1 MSTSSSSPAS
11 APALAQLPEPVQ
23 ARVVAMT
30 AEVLPALGQL
40 PPALRRVATFAP
52 ARRAKLGATAI
63 ASALRD
69 EELRGRVASHLVV
82 QPATAATP
90 FDRAATAWLVR
101 TGAWEEELAAALHG
115 VVPAGPTREET
126 ELSRLRDRLD
136 AAERAAREQRAMHRA
151 QVDEVKGENAT
162 LRRRLGEARA
172 AEKAARAAG
181 EQAAAEV
188 DGLRREVE
196 ALASAQEREVR
207 RLRARVAELEAD
219 ASAGRRAVR
228 AERDEATVRARVL
241 LETMIDAAAGLRR
254 ELGLPSVSGAPA
266 DRVEAGLSAGVADG
280 ARLLTGASAGL
291 LEQYLAMPRARLI
304 VDGYNVSKNV
314 WPTSPLEAQRIRLV
328 NGLAP
333 LVART
338 GVDTTVVFDAG
349 QAGQGARPVVA
360 APRGVRVYFSPEGTI
375 ADDVIRDL
383 VAAEPAGRVVVV
395 VTGDQAVLAD
405 VTRAGARGASVDAL
419 AALIS

>member
-1 MSTSSSSPAS
+1 MSTSPPV
-11 APALAQLPEPVQ
+11 PALAQLPEPVR
-23 ARVVAMT
+23 ARVVAL
-30 AEVLPALGQL
+30 AADVLPALGQL

-63 ASALRD
+63 ATALR
-69 EELRGRVASHLVV
+69 EEDLRARVASHLAV
-82 QPATAATP
+82 QPPATSTP
-90 FDRAATAWLVR
+90 VDRAAVAWLVR
-101 TGAWEEELAAALHG
+101 AGAWEAELAAALDE
-115 VVPAGPTREET
+115 VAPAGPTREES
-126 ELSRLRDRLD
+126 EVARLRDRLD

-151 QVDEVKGENAT
+151 QVDEVKAENTT

-172 AEKAARAAG
+172 AEKAARAAA
-181 EQAAAEV
+181 EQAAAQV

-219 ASAGRRAVR
+219 AASGRRAVR

-241 LETMIDAAAGLRR
+241 LETVVEAAAGLRR
-254 ELGLPSVSGAPA
+254 ELGLPSVTGAPA
-266 DRVEAGLSAGVADG
+266 DRVEAGLSAGVAEG
-280 ARLLTGASAGL
+280 ARVLTGASAGL
-291 LEQYLAMPRARLI
+291 LEQYLAMPRARLV
-304 VDGYNVSKNV
+304 VDGYNVSKSI

-328 NGLAP
+328 NALAP

-338 GVDTTVVFDAG
+338 GADTTVVFDAG
-349 QAGQGARPVVA
+349 QVGQGARPVVA

-383 VAAEPAGRVVVV
+383 VAAEPPGRVVVV

-419 AALIS
+419 ASLIS

>member
-1 MSTSSSSPAS
+1 MPSTPPS
-11 APALAQLPEPVQ
+11 LAQLPEPVR
-23 ARVVAMT
+23 ARVVALT
-30 AEVLPALGQL
+30 ADTLPALGQL

-52 ARRAKLGATAI
+52 ARRARLGATAI
-63 ASALRD
+63 ATALGD
-69 EELRGRVASHLVV
+69 DDLRSRVAAHLAVE
-82 QPATAATP
+82 PPGLASAA
-90 FDRAATAWLVR
+90 DRAALAWLLR
-101 TGAWEEELAAALHG
+101 TGGWEEDLAGALAE
-115 VVPAGPTREET
+115 VAPAGPSREET
-126 ELSRLRDRLD
+126 EVARLRGKLD
-136 AAERAAREQRAMHRA
+136 AADRAARELRAMHRA
-151 QVDEVKGENAT
+151 QLEELKTENTT

-172 AEKAARAAG
+172 SERTARAAS
-181 EQAAAEV
+181 ESAAAEV
-188 DGLRREVE
+188 DGLRKEVE
-196 ALASAQEREVR
+196 SLASAQDREVR
-207 RLRARVAELEAD
+207 RLRTRVAELEAD
-219 ASAGRRAVR
+219 AATGRRAVR

-241 LETMIDAAAGLRR
+241 LETVIESAAGLRR
-254 ELGLPSVSGAPA
+254 ELGLPSAQGAPA

-280 ARLLTGASAGL
+280 VRLLTGASAGL

-338 GVDTTVVFDAG
+338 GVDTTVVFDAA
-349 QAGQGARPVVA
+349 QAGLGARPVVA

-383 VAAEPAGRVVVV
+383 VAAEPPGRVVVV

-405 VTRAGARGASVDAL
+405 ITRAGARGASVDAL

>member
-1 MSTSSSSPAS
+1 MSTSSSPPS
-11 APALAQLPEPVQ
+11 LAQLPEPVR

-30 AEVLPALGQL
+30 ADVLPSLGQL

-52 ARRAKLGATAI
+52 ARRARLGTTAI
-63 ASALRD
+63 TTALRD
-69 EELRGRVASHLVV
+69 DDLRGRVAAHLAVEPLTV
-82 QPATAATP
+82 SAPA
-90 FDRAATAWLVR
+90 DRAAVAWLLR
-101 TGAWEEELAAALHG
+101 TGAWEEELAAALAE
-115 VVPAGPTREET
+115 VAPAGPTREET
-126 ELSRLRDRLD
+126 EAARLRGKLD
-136 AAERAAREQRAMHRA
+136 AADRATRELRALHRA
-151 QVDEVKGENAT
+151 QLDELKSENAT
-162 LRRRLGEARA
+162 LRRRLGEART

-196 ALASAQEREVR
+196 ALASTQDREVR

-219 ASAGRRAVR
+219 AAAGRRAVR

-241 LETMIDAAAGLRR
+241 LETVIESAAGLRR
-254 ELGLPSVSGAPA
+254 ELGLPSASGAPA
-266 DRVEAGLSAGVADG
+266 DRVESGLSAGVADG

-314 WPTSPLEAQRIRLV
+314 WPSSPLEAQRIRLV

-338 GVDTTVVFDAG
+338 GVDTTVVFDAA
-349 QAGQGARPVVA
+349 QAGLGARPVVA

-383 VAAEPAGRVVVV
+383 VAAEPPGRVVVV
-395 VTGDQAVLAD
+395 VTADQAVLAD

>member
-1 MSTSSSSPAS
+1 MSATSSP
-11 APALAQLPEPVQ
+11 PVLAQLPEPVR
-23 ARVVAMT
+23 ARVVALV
-30 AEVLPALGQL
+30 ADVLPALGQL
-40 PPALRRVATFAP
+40 PPSLRRVATFAP

-63 ASALRD
+63 TTALRD
-69 EELRGRVASHLVV
+69 DELRGRVAAHLVV
-82 QPATAATP
+82 DPPVATTSAE
-90 FDRAATAWLVR
+90 RAAAAWLLR
-101 TGAWEEELAAALHG
+101 TGAWQEELAAALAE
-115 VVPAGPTREET
+115 VEPSRPSREEG
-126 ELSRLRDRLD
+126 EAARLRERLD
-136 AAERAAREQRAMHRA
+136 SAERATREIKAMHRA
-151 QVDEVKGENAT
+151 QLDEVKAENTT

-181 EQAAAEV
+181 EQATAEV
-188 DGLRREVE
+188 EGLRREVE
-196 ALASAQEREVR
+196 ALASTQEREVR
-207 RLRARVAELEAD
+207 RLRARVAELEAEA
-219 ASAGRRAVR
+219 ASGRRAVR

-241 LETMIDAAAGLRR
+241 LETVIESAAGLRR
-254 ELGLPSVSGAPA
+254 ELGLPPTTGAPA
-266 DRVEAGLSAGVADG
+266 DRVESGLSAGVADG

-304 VDGYNVSKNV
+304 VDGYNVTKLI

-338 GVDTTVVFDAG
+338 GADTTVVFDAG
-349 QAGQGARPVVA
+349 RAGQGARPVVA
-360 APRGVRVYFSPEGTI
+360 APRGVRVYFSPEGVI

-405 VTRAGARGASVDAL
+405 VTKAGARGASVDAL

>member
-1 MSTSSSSPAS
+1 MPTSSSPV
-11 APALAQLPEPVQ
+11 PLAQLPEPVR
-23 ARVVAMT
+23 ARVVALT
-30 AEVLPALGQL
+30 ADVLPALGQL
-40 PPALRRVATFAP
+40 PPSLRRVASFAP
-52 ARRAKLGATAI
+52 ARRARLGTTAI
-63 ASALRD
+63 TTALRD
-69 EELRGRVASHLVV
+69 EDLRGRVASHLVV
-82 QPATAATP
+82 QPPSTTTAA
-90 FDRAATAWLVR
+90 DRAAVAWLLR
-101 TGAWEEELAAALHG
+101 AGAWEEDLASALAEVAPAAPSREQTE
-115 VVPAGPTREET
+115 VV
-126 ELSRLRDRLD
+126 RLRERLD
-136 AAERAAREQRAMHRA
+136 AADRAAREQRAMHRA
-151 QVDEVKGENAT
+151 QLDEVKAENTT

-172 AEKAARAAG
+172 AERAARAAG

-188 DGLRREVE
+188 AALRRD
-196 ALASAQEREVR
+196 AGDLTAAQEKEVR
-207 RLRARVAELEAD
+207 RLRARVAELEAGT
-219 ASAGRRAVR
+219 SADRRAVR

-241 LETMIDAAAGLRR
+241 LETVIDAAAGLRR
-254 ELGLPSVSGAPA
+254 ELALPTVTGAPG
-266 DRVEAGLSAGVADG
+266 DRVEAGLSPGVADG
-280 ARLLTGASAGL
+280 ARVLTGASAGL

-304 VDGYNVSKNV
+304 VDGYNVSKSV

-349 QAGQGARPVVA
+349 NASGARPVVST
-360 APRGVRVYFSPEGTI
+360 PRGVRVYFSPEGVI

-383 VAAEPAGRVVVV
+383 VGAEPPGRVVVV